1 VTREVGSVLLIL
13 VGGAVLRISVTDV
26 FLRYVKPDLRPWL
39 IVSALVLL
47 VLGAWGVI
55 DVVREARDEARD
67 DDPAA
72 GAGPDEAGA
81 AAGAGPDER
90 TAPAGHGGPDHA
102 GHHHAPGHA
111 GPRTAWLLVLPV
123 AAIFLVAPP
132 ALGAFTAERQGTV
145 VAAPAGGL
153 EDPFPP
159 LPAGDY
165 SSRAVWDAGA
175 TLEGRTVSL
184 TGFVSAAPDGGW
196 YLTRLA
202 LSCCAAD
209 AYAIKVK
216 VLGVEGRPADDTW
229 VTVTGTWVPGGGVE
243 SPDAIPWLQA
253 ASLAGTIEPVQPYE

>member
-1 VTREVGSVLLIL
+1 VVVAVTREVGSVILIL

-47 VLGAWGVI
+47 VLGAWGVF
-55 DVVREARDEARD
+55 DVVREARDESD
-67 DDPAA
+67 
-72 GAGPDEAGA
+72 A
-81 AAGAGPDER
+81 AAGGEGETEHTHTAEEHVEDGPS
-90 TAPAGHGGPDHA
+90 
-102 GHHHAPGHA
+102 GHHHAPGHV

-132 ALGAFTAERQGTV
+132 ALGAFTAERQGTT
-145 VAAPAGGL
+145 VAAPSSGL

-159 LPAGDY
+159 LPEGVTVEMAVSDY
-165 SSRAVWDAGA
+165 SARAVWDD
-175 TLEGRTVSL
+175 GRTLAGRSVAL

-209 AYAIKVK
+209 AYAVKVK
-216 VLGVEGRPADDTW
+216 VLGVDVRPQDDTW
-229 VTVTGTWVPGGGVE
+229 ITVTGAWVPGGGTQ

-253 ASLAGTIEPVQPYE
+253 ASVAETLEPVQPYE